1 MNRPLKKFQKSPQ
14 TGGATLRESGK
25 HSHRRKEGK
34 KGQVEKSLL
43 LFNPSVV
50 SDSLRPMD
58 CSVPGFPALRH
69 LLELAHTHAHRVSD
83 TIQPSHPLRPPPPP
97 ALCLFPH
104 QEFRVNLK
112 PTPKLC
118 LGLAAYAVS
127 SPLTPVLSS
136 SEFILISQKSSSSS
150 FMPLAYLGYKRPWF

>member
-1 MNRPLKKFQKSPQ
+1 MNGPLKKFQESANWRSYLKRIREAQSHEE
-14 TGGATLRESGK
+14 GGE
-25 HSHRRKEGK
+25 K

-50 SDSLRPMD
+50 FDSLRPMD

-69 LLELAHTHAHRVSD
+69 LLELAHTHAHWVSD

-97 ALCLFPH
+97 ALRLFPH

-112 PTPKLC
+112 PTPKPC

-136 SEFILISQKSSSSS
+136 SEFILI
-150 FMPLAYLGYKRPWF
+150 A